1 MKPTKN
7 DIYKFIKI
15 AGMVSFIPF
24 VLISGPLVGF
34 LAGDF
39 LAAKLNLPY
48 LKIIC
53 IGIGIIAAIFET
65 FKIVR
70 LVLKLDK

>member
-1 MKPTKN
+1 MPDKQE
-7 DIYKFIKI
+7 IFRFIKI
-15 AGMVSFIPF
+15 AGMLSFIPF
-24 VLISGPLVGF
+24 VLISGPLVGY

-39 LAAKLNLPY
+39 LAQKFSLPY
-48 LKIIC
+48 LRLIC
-53 IGIGIIAAIFET
+53 IGLGAIAGIFET